1 MRHKMITLCL
11 NSFEIAQKMPNFSSW
26 VREKILE
33 ERDEAAKVV
42 IFSQTFVYECPVCHK
57 IKEFP
62 TQDMAW
68 RCNKC
73 NVPLDFVTVIV

>member
-26 VREKILE
+26 VRKKILE
-33 ERDEAAKVV
+33 DVPIMSKGTIYR
-42 IFSQTFVYECPVCHK
+42 YECRICK
-57 IKEFP
+57 QKRDFL
-62 TQDMAW
+62 TQEMAW
-68 RCNKC
+68 ECNKC